1 MSANAWSRFRSWGR
15 TPPVMERTVGDDL
28 KVAGATMVGVALACL
43 VGLGSWTVLIA
54 AFAGILLMTVALNLV
69 RHFRRE

>member
-28 KVAGATMVGVALACL
+28 KVAVAIMVGVALACL
-43 VGLGSWTVLIA
+43 LGLADWTVAIA
-54 AFAGILLMTVALNLV
+54 AFAGIVLVTVVLNLA
-69 RHFRRE
+69 RHLRRE

>member
-28 KVAGATMVGVALACL
+28 KVAVAIMVGVALACL
-43 VGLGSWTVLIA
+43 VGLAGWTVLIA
-54 AFAGILLMTVALNLV
+54 AFAGILLMTAALNLV